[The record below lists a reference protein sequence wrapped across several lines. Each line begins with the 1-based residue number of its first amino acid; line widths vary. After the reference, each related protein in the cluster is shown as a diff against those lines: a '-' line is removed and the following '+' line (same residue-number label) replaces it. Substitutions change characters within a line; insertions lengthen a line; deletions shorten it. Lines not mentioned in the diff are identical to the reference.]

1 MSGFIHMEDEEI
13 IYHVYNLNWHLPEET
28 QKEAADILL
37 QLPADKVRM
46 IIPKYGKAC
55 WENGVAVIRKI
66 GYPRNENALQ
76 RLAGLLQDRNWP
88 GALDAVEIF
97 RELGKEISTPYIERE
112 CEEAIRCGDHDWLEH
127 LYYAVESLGLE
138 AADFQKEE
146 TYAEMRKRAEEL
158 RDI

>member
-1 MSGFIHMEDEEI
+1 MSEYIEMEDEEI
-13 IYHVYNLNWHLPEET
+13 IYHVYNLNWHLSKET
-28 QKEAADILL
+28 QKEAADVLF
-37 QLPADKVRM
+37 QLPAEKVGM

-66 GYPRNENALQ
+66 GYPRNEKALP

-138 AADFQKEE
+138 PADLRNGE
-146 TYAEMRKRAEEL
+146 TYEEMRQRAEEL
-158 RDI
+158 REI

>member
-37 QLPADKVRM
+37 QLPADKVRL

-76 RLAGLLQDRNWP
+76 RLEVSCRTGTGLVP
-88 GALDAVEIF
+88 
-97 RELGKEISTPYIERE
+97 ST
-112 CEEAIRCGDHDWLEH
+112 
-127 LYYAVESLGLE
+127 
-138 AADFQKEE
+138 Q
-146 TYAEMRKRAEEL
+146 L
-158 RDI
+158 RFSGT

>member
-1 MSGFIHMEDEEI
+1 MSEYIHMEDEEI

-37 QLPADKVRM
+37 QLPADKVGM

-55 WENGVAVIRKI
+55 WENGVAVIKKI
-66 GYPRNENALQ
+66 GYPKNKKALP

-88 GALDAVEIF
+88 GAQESIEIF
-97 RELGKEISTPYIERE
+97 RDLGKEISSPYIERE
-112 CEEAIRCGDHDWLEH
+112 CDEAIICGDHDWLEH

-138 AADFQKEE
+138 LADFQNEE
-146 TYAEMRKRAEEL
+146 TYREMRKRAEEL
-158 RDI
+158 REI